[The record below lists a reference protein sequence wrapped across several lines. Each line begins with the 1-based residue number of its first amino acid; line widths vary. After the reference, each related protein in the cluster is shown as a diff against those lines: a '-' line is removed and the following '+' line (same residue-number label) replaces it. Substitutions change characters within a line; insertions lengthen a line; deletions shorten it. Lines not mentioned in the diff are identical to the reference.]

1 LKIITSVK
9 DQREYCQ
16 SLISDKKNIS
26 FIPTMGNFHLGHQS
40 LFESSAKDEI
50 SIASIFIN
58 PLQFD
63 DNNDYISYPK
73 SLNEDIDILKL
84 HKIDCLFLPNE
95 KDIISDLMSIENI
108 LLPDIFNKLCGRY
121 RANHFEGVFVIV
133 KKLFEIIQP
142 SKVYFGRKDYQQLL
156 LVKYLVNEYFN
167 SQIKIIGCE
176 IVRDENG
183 LALSSRNNKLT
194 NKQKKVASLVYKELH
209 KLKLLLINDKTIFSQ
224 YKNQLIKKFTDNNII
239 VEYLEVL
246 SNDNLDDFIK
256 KDKIY
261 NIFIAFYVNN
271 IRLID
276 NIEI

>member
-1 LKIITSVK
+1 
-9 DQREYCQ
+9 
-16 SLISDKKNIS
+16 
-26 FIPTMGNFHLGHQS
+26 M
-40 LFESSAKDEI
+40 
-50 SIASIFIN
+50 
-58 PLQFD
+58 
-63 DNNDYISYPK
+63 
-73 SLNEDIDILKL
+73 
-84 HKIDCLFLPNE
+84 
-95 KDIISDLMSIENI
+95 
-108 LLPDIFNKLCGRY
+108 
-121 RANHFEGVFVIV
+121 IV

-194 NKQKKVASLVYKELH
+194 NEQKKVASLVYKELH